1 VGQVNQ
7 YRLDGLHNNEVY
19 YFAITAYD
27 AQSRES
33 DYSDEVAIIINVPL
47 SSTAPFEGFA
57 DSLLAQIPVQPQ
69 NGPLV
74 GWLAFSAFGLGGTL
88 AFRKKNKNKHA

>member
-1 VGQVNQ
+1 RVHQ
-7 YRLDGLHNNEVY
+7 YRIDGLHNNEVY
-19 YFAITAYD
+19 YFAVTAYD

-33 DYSDEVAIIINVPL
+33 DYSDEVAVIINVPL
-47 SSTAPFEGFA
+47 SSTSPWEEFQNN
-57 DSLLAQIPVQPQ
+57 LLANIPVTPQ

-88 AFRKKNKNKHA
+88 AFRKKRIS